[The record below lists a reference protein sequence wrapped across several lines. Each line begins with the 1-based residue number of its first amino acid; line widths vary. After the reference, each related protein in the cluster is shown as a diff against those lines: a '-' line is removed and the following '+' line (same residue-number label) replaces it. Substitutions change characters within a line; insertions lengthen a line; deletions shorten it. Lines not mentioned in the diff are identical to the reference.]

1 MSRNCVAA
9 AIAVACLVSFE
20 VEDAKAQEAPTPGGD
35 VTAAEASVLPPVVV
49 NSPTQ
54 PISRPS
60 ERKPEAQGTSAAAEG
75 AGQKSKTTVSGG
87 STGTPAIATG
97 IFTLGQIDMIGGSTI
112 TNEAMWTFDKNSL
125 DQAVNLLPGV
135 SANNTGG
142 SRNERDIYVR
152 GFDRFRVPL
161 SIDGVRV
168 YLPADNRLD
177 FARFLTPDLAEVQV
191 AKGYVSVLD
200 GPGGIGGAINLVSRK
215 PTKAVE
221 LEGRSEIDFSGTG
234 TGFNG
239 WNSYAYAG
247 TRQEKYY
254 AQISGTFADQD
265 TFNLSND
272 YQPTAI
278 QSSGDRDHAS
288 FQDWRLN
295 VKAGYTPNAS
305 DEYSINYT
313 KQVGQKEAPLHV
325 DGQVVQGPRY
335 WNWPDWNLETVSWL
349 SKSQIGSASYVKTN
363 AYYNTFYNTLS
374 SYDDATYTKQNK
386 SSSFDSTYDDYAYGG
401 SIEMGTNLIPMNTL
415 KGAII
420 YRHDNHSEFNF
431 NSPTSSKALL
441 EPKQYDIENT
451 WSFAVENTF
460 HATKRLDV
468 VAGIS
473 YNLNEVVTAE
483 DYSNGAVVDNA
494 VKPTDGAFDYQ
505 GGLIYSLTDTGKVH
519 ATVSSRT
526 RFPTFFE
533 RYSTRFGTAIANP
546 NLNPERSTNY
556 ELGWEDTLYGTTH
569 LSSALFYSDLQNSI
583 QNVFVSSK
591 GSNAIQGQNVDG
603 QYYGWEFSLDHDITK
618 TLRVGGNYTYLE
630 RDLYF
635 TIPGAEAEGTPRH
648 KGFIYLAWAVNERL
662 NITPSAELASN
673 RYSLITGPDSTL
685 LGPHPHPNYRDGGA
699 YALANIDAEYK
710 FGPNVTG
717 SIGAKNLFD
726 ENYELVDGFPEAGRT
741 LYAKLRAK
749 F

>member
-1 MSRNCVAA
+1 MLRKRVTA
-9 AIAVACLVSFE
+9 AIAVVCVIPVGTGFAR
-20 VEDAKAQEAPTPGGD
+20 AQEAPTPGGN
-35 VTAAEASVLPPVVV
+35 VTADEASVLPPVVV
-49 NSPTQ
+49 NAPNQ
-54 PISRPS
+54 PIVKTTK
-60 ERKPEAQGTSAAAEG
+60 RKPEAQGPSQPADGE
-75 AGQKSKTTVSGG
+75 GQKSTTQINGQYSGPG
-87 STGTPAIATG
+87 IGTGV
-97 IFTLGQIDMIGGSTI
+97 FTLGQLDMIGGSTI

-142 SRNERDIYVR
+142 SRNERDIFVR

-161 SIDGVRV
+161 SIDGVRI

-177 FARFLTPDLAEVQV
+177 FARFLTPDLSEVQV

-221 LEGRSEIDFSGTG
+221 LESRAGIDFSGTG
-234 TGFNG
+234 DGYNG

-254 AQISGTFADQD
+254 AQVSGTFVDED
-265 TFNLSND
+265 HFNLSND
-272 YQPTAI
+272 FHPTAI
-278 QSSGDRDHAS
+278 EDGGDRDHSS

-313 KQVGQKEAPLHV
+313 KQVGEKEAPLHV

-335 WNWPDWNLETVSWL
+335 WQWPDWNLETVSWL
-349 SKSQIGSASYVKTN
+349 SKTRLGSASYIKTN
-363 AYYNTFYNTLS
+363 AYYNTFYNVLS
-374 SYDDATYTKQNK
+374 SYDDATYTTQNK
-386 SSSFDSTYDDYAYGG
+386 GSSFDSTYDDYAYGG
-401 SIEMGTNLIPMNTL
+401 SLELGTNLIPMNTL

-431 NSPTSSKALL
+431 NSPTSPTASI
-441 EPKQYDIENT
+441 EPKQYDIEDT
-451 WSFAVENTF
+451 WSFALENTF
-460 HATKRLDV
+460 HATRRLDV
-468 VAGIS
+468 VTGIS
-473 YNLNEVVTAE
+473 YNLNEVDKAE
-483 DYSNGAVVDNA
+483 DYSGGVVVDNA
-494 VKPTDGAFDYQ
+494 ITPTDDAFDYQ
-505 GGLIYSLTDTGKVH
+505 GGLIYSLSDTGKIH

-546 NLNPERSTNY
+546 NLTPERATNY
-556 ELGWEDTLYGTTH
+556 EVGWEDTFFGTTH
-569 LSSALFYSDLQNSI
+569 VSSAVFYSDLKDSI
-583 QNVFVSSK
+583 QSVFVAAK
-591 GSNAIQGQNVDG
+591 GSSAIQGQNVDG
-603 QYYGWEFSLDHDITK
+603 QYYGFEISVDHDITK
-618 TLRVGGNYTYLE
+618 NLRVGGNYTYLE
-630 RDLYF
+630 RDLYY

-648 KGFIYLAWAVNERL
+648 KGFLYLSWAANDRL
-662 NITPSAELASN
+662 NITPSLELASN

-685 LGPHPHPNYRDGGA
+685 LGADPKPNYAFAGA

-710 FGPNVTG
+710 FGANMTG
-717 SIGAKNLFD
+717 SLGVKNIFD
-726 ENYELVDGFPEAGRT
+726 DNYELVDGFPEAGRT
-741 LYAKLRAK
+741 LYAKLKAK

>member
-1 MSRNCVAA
+1 MLRKRITAA
-9 AIAVACLVSFE
+9 AAGVCLALVQTDLIE
-20 VEDAKAQEAPTPGGD
+20 AQEAPTPGGS
-35 VTAAEASVLPPVVV
+35 VTAEDASVLPPVVV
-49 NSPTQ
+49 DSPSQ
-54 PISRPS
+54 PLSSPPIR
-60 ERKPEAQGTSAAAEG
+60 RAAAR
-75 AGQKSKTTVSGG
+75 GQSQPTGGNAEKSATQGSGPFSG
-87 STGTPAIATG
+87 PAIATG
-97 IFTLGQIDMIGGSTI
+97 IFTLGQLDMIGGSTI

-125 DQAVNLLPGV
+125 DQAVNILPGV

-152 GFDRFRVPL
+152 GFDRYRVPL
-161 SIDGVRV
+161 SLDGVRI

-215 PTKAVE
+215 PTRAVE
-221 LEGRSEIDFSGTG
+221 LEGRSEIDFSGNSG
-234 TGFNG
+234 AFNG

-265 TFNLSND
+265 SFGLSDN
-272 YQPTAI
+272 YHPTPI
-278 QSSGDRDHAS
+278 QGSGERDHSS

-325 DGQVVQGPRY
+325 DGQLVQGPRY
-335 WNWPDWNLETVSWL
+335 WDWPDWNIETVSWL
-349 SKSQIGSASYVKTN
+349 SKTQIGEASYIKTN
-363 AYYNTFYNTLS
+363 AYYNTFYNVLS
-374 SYDDATYTKQNK
+374 SYDDATYTTQNK

-401 SIEMGTNLIPMNTL
+401 SLELGTNLIPMNTL
-415 KGAII
+415 KGAVI

-451 WSFAVENTF
+451 WSFALENTF

-468 VAGIS
+468 VMGAS
-473 YNLNEVVTAE
+473 YNLNEVVSAE
-483 DYSNGAVVDNA
+483 DYVGGAVVDNA
-494 VKPTDGAFDYQ
+494 IKPTDDAFDYQ
-505 GGLIYSLTDTGKVH
+505 GGLIYSLSDTGKVH

-546 NLNPERSTNY
+546 NLQPERATNY
-556 ELGWEDTLYGTTH
+556 ELGWEDTVFSTTH
-569 LSSALFYSDLQNSI
+569 VSAALFYSDLKDSI
-583 QNVFVSSK
+583 QNVFVAAK
-591 GSNAIQGQNVDG
+591 GASAIQGQNIDG
-603 QYYGWEFSLDHDITK
+603 RYYGLEISFDQDITK
-618 TLRVGGNYTYLE
+618 SLRVGGNYTYLE
-630 RDLYF
+630 RDLYY
-635 TIPGAEAEGTPRH
+635 TVAGAEAEGTPRH
-648 KGFIYLAWAVNERL
+648 KGFLYLSWAAADRL
-662 NITPSAELASN
+662 NVTPSLELASN

-685 LGPHPHPNYRDGGA
+685 LGKNPRPNYAFTGA

-710 FGPNVTG
+710 FCAGMTG
-717 SIGAKNLFD
+717 SVGVKNLFD

-741 LYAKLRAK
+741 LYAKLRAT